1 MRGPQNVILDQFSF
15 VSVLRSCI
23 RLSESRTG
31 LAVHSVV
38 LRYGFDLFR
47 DLRNT
52 LLNFYCVCVGM
63 SCARQVFDEF
73 PKRDLVSWNTLMGG
87 HLCARNCFG
96 VLDMF
101 VELRRDGICA
111 TVTTMLSVLSAI
123 GELKVVLVGESMHCY
138 CIKIGFCYSLKVLT
152 ALISMYGKIGYISLG
167 RTLFDEAY
175 PKDVVLWNCL
185 IDGYAKN
192 GLLEEALFLLREM
205 KVQSLKPNSSTLA
218 GLLSFCASSGAL
230 NMGEYIQDFVE
241 DQKLALDPVHGT
253 VLIDMYA
260 KCGLLVKAVNVFD
273 NMETKDVKCWTAM
286 IMGYGVHGKAKDA
299 IALFHRMEDEGFRPN
314 EVTFLAVFSAC
325 SHGGLVAE
333 GISYFRRM
341 VLEYGLTPK
350 IEHYGC
356 LIDILGR
363 AGLLET
369 ARELIKG
376 LPIEGDASAWRTL
389 LAACRVHGSVELG
402 EQVKKELEQRFGE
415 HPADSLL
422 LNGTYAIAGILPEEG
437 DTLEVKE
444 GPNGAGKT
452 TFINMIAKT
461 ENSTPVTDNFLLTD
475 DWAHKTNLWDC
486 ICSGLLWEKLSGRE
500 HILFYGML
508 KNLKGA
514 VLTQAVDESL
524 ESVNLFQGG
533 VADKQSGKYSG
544 EMKRRLSVAF
554 SLIGDPKQGQSYMC
568 FSPFDGKLY
577 YFYMVVYMDEPSTE
591 LDTASR
597 NNLWNVVKRAKTGLS
612 SVLRLDLGPSQSQR
626 SHREL
631 DKHLDVNSQ
640 ALARHF
646 YPNT

>member
-1 MRGPQNVILDQFSF
+1 MNIAVNSSFLHLRQNFKQLSRYYSIFSSQQNLISQLQACNKISEITQFHALMIKTGKDQIPFALSKLLACSIQYTQYTSSIFKCIQNPNLYMYNTMLRSYSISNDPTKGIVFFNYMRGQQNVILDQFSF

-38 LRYGFDLFR
+38 LRYGFDLFL

-63 SCARQVFDEF
+63 SCARQLFDEF

-87 HLCARNCFG
+87 HLCAGNCFG

-444 GPNGAGKT
+444 G
-452 TFINMIAKT
+452 I
-461 ENSTPVTDNFLLTD
+461 L
-475 DWAHKTNLWDC
+475 
-486 ICSGLLWEKLSGRE
+486 EKEVGSSRSGRKE
-500 HILFYGML
+500 AGCSSIELCD
-508 KNLKGA
+508 N
-514 VLTQAVDESL
+514 
-524 ESVNLFQGG
+524 GG
-533 VADKQSGKYSG
+533 GF
-544 EMKRRLSVAF
+544 LSQVE
-554 SLIGDPKQGQSYMC
+554 
-568 FSPFDGKLY
+568 
-577 YFYMVVYMDEPSTE
+577 V
-591 LDTASR
+591 
-597 NNLWNVVKRAKTGLS
+597 
-612 SVLRLDLGPSQSQR
+612 
-626 SHREL
+626 H
-631 DKHLDVNSQ
+631 
-640 ALARHF
+640 
-646 YPNT
+646 